1 MRRQRGRGRI
11 KVVKFSK
18 FKINFEIHQE
28 TPYFQ
33 VPKDQRIRFGMED
46 LSVSK
51 IKNVI
56 ETVFQTDDMIS
67 LIFVS
72 AYIVNHKRYSSNSKI
87 GKQIHIHNWREIIII
102 NSSLGDGTVYTTI
115 SHLDLYDIVKYCI
128 SIFQGHKQAYLSF
141 YNPDFL
147 LYVNN
152 DVIDIISHD
161 IKKIEEL
168 KKQYTGVFNTFYE

>member
-1 MRRQRGRGRI
+1 M
-11 KVVKFSK
+11 VKLSK
-18 FKINFEIHQE
+18 FKINFDIHQE

-56 ETVFQTDDMIS
+56 ESVFQTGDTIN

-87 GKQIHIHNWREIIII
+87 GKYIHIQNWREVIVT
-102 NSSLGDGTVYTTI
+102 NPSLRDSTIYTTI

-128 SIFQGHKQAYLSF
+128 SIFRGQKQAYISF
-141 YNPDFL
+141 YNHDFL